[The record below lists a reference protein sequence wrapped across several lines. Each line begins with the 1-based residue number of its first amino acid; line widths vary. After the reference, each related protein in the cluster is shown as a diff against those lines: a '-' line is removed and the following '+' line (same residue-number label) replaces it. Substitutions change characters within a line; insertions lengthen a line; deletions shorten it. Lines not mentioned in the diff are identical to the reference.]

1 MKVLEIDISNEDDL
15 LNKYDKKIA
24 SADLINHLIES
35 TLTISLKEKVKII
48 IKNSIN
54 NDQNSIPFIIAG
66 LKKEYNK
73 NVLKYNYD
81 GKIQFV
87 YFVLGVIILFISTLV
102 KSVVLKEVI
111 LISGWVLIW
120 SMLEIEIFTDMK
132 IRRKRKIIKKLIE
145 SEMEE
150 IKNNGSEKR

>member
-1 MKVLEIDISNEDDL
+1 MEILEINISNIEDL
-15 LNKYDKKIA
+15 LDKYDKKTA
-24 SADLINHLIES
+24 SQDLINHLIES
-35 TLTISLKEKVKII
+35 TLTINLKKEIKII
-48 IKNSIN
+48 INNNIN
-54 NDQNSIPFIIAG
+54 TEQSCIPFIIAG

-81 GKIQFV
+81 GKIQFI
-87 YFVLGVIILFISTLV
+87 YFVLGVIILFISTLI
-102 KSVVLKEVI
+102 KSIVLKEVI

-132 IRRKRKIIKKLIE
+132 IRKKRKIIKKLIE

-150 IKNNGSEKR
+150 IKIIGSEKK